1 MSKIFDMT
9 GKKAIVVGASRGIGR
24 SIAEGFHECGV
35 EVVMVG
41 TNDYVYEAAAEV
53 GSDGGAPVYG
63 VKGDVG
69 DREARKGIFDSC
81 MEKLGGKLDILVNN
95 AGVNIR
101 TFPTIDYAYEDFDR
115 TMAVNVEAVFY
126 LCQFAAKVMIPQ
138 GYGKIINISST
149 AGLMGMSNGAIYSAS
164 KHAVVGLTKSLA
176 IEWSKKGLRINSV
189 APGFTRTDLAAQS
202 LANEERMR
210 GIYARLPVGEIAE
223 PQDIRGAVLF
233 LASPAS
239 DHMTGAVIPVDGGES
254 A

>member
-1 MSKIFDMT
+1 
-9 GKKAIVVGASRGIGR
+9 
-24 SIAEGFHECGV
+24 
-35 EVVMVG
+35 
-41 TNDYVYEAAAEV
+41 
-53 GSDGGAPVYG
+53 
-63 VKGDVG
+63 
-69 DREARKGIFDSC
+69 
-81 MEKLGGKLDILVNN
+81 
-95 AGVNIR
+95 
-101 TFPTIDYAYEDFDR
+101 
-115 TMAVNVEAVFY
+115 
-126 LCQFAAKVMIPQ
+126 
-138 GYGKIINISST
+138 
-149 AGLMGMSNGAIYSAS
+149 MSNGAIYSAS